1 MPDLS
6 AYQKDA
12 EQLVK
17 MARAGL
23 HEGVITALLRII
35 DRRVAEILTKD
46 AEPIIG

>member
-17 MARAGL
+17 MTRAGL
-23 HEGVITALLRII
+23 QEGAITALLRII
-35 DRRVAEILTKD
+35 DRRGAEILGKD
-46 AEPIIG
+46 AEPIDG